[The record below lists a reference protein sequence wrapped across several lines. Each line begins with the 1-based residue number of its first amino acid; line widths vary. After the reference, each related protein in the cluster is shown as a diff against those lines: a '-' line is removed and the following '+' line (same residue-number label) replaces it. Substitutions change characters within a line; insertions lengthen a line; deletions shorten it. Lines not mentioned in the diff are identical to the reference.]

1 MIDLKIVFDVLL
13 VTIVCWNSIDIYNMK
28 KENKVIKQIQNGE
41 DVSAGEPFG
50 EPNVKGEPL
59 TKQKT
64 KKEVT
69 Y

>member
-41 DVSAGEPFG
+41 DVSE
-50 EPNVKGEPL
+50 GEPL
-59 TKQKT
+59 GKPTT